1 MLCHL
6 IIVCHLNF
14 STCLLPMNNSKLY
27 FYKLP
32 YGNRFTHVGTGVIY
46 LNPNN
51 WDDFGFKTQFAVT
64 LFRNSGEEKYIGE
77 VKIGFVDQ
85 PEGWTKENMPDT
97 FEVLPDGFFSIGQSE
112 DYYANLM
119 ELTEEERVSI
129 TSGLRDVAAAPIT
142 TNVLENQKV
151 FKTSLLR
158 SVSYSSIGGQFR
170 RILAGGA
177 VQTPYDFVYK
187 VTPDNETAGFELRF
201 TVETEVKPSTNIHV
215 LIGRNGIGKTSLLNG
230 MISGL
235 VKSHPIRRGAGA
247 FWDMSIPSNPV
258 QISNNFFTAL
268 VSVSFSAFDPFTPP
282 PDNDDATQ
290 HIKYSYVGLKTVRVD
305 DSGPRSEHKEMAHFA
320 DDFVNSLGNC
330 LRFEQAK
337 KRWVRAIRFLE
348 SDENFAEMDLTR
360 LADEGGYSRLHEIKD
375 TLFKKMSSG
384 HAIVLL
390 TMTKLVERVEEK
402 TLVLMDEPES
412 HLHPPLLSAFTR
424 ALADL
429 LTNRNGVAIIATHS
443 PVVLQEVPKRC
454 VWKLRRNRLIANADR
469 PESETFG
476 ENVGVLTRAVFNLE
490 VDKSG
495 FHDLLAKSVAEGG
508 TFDAIVAEYQGQIGF
523 EGRAILRSLI
533 ATRDRGV

>member
-1 MLCHL
+1 
-6 IIVCHLNF
+6 
-14 STCLLPMNNSKLY
+14 MNNPKLH
-27 FYKLP
+27 FQKLQ
-32 YGNRFTHVGTGVIY
+32 YGNRSAPAGADVIY

-64 LFRNSGEEKYIGE
+64 LCRSDGDRKYIGE

-85 PEGWTKENMPDT
+85 PEGWTAHTMPEI
-97 FEVLPDGFFSIGQSE
+97 FEVLPHEFFSVGQSE
-112 DYYANLM
+112 DFYANLM
-119 ELTEEERVSI
+119 ELTEAERI
-129 TSGLRDVAAAPIT
+129 TITAGLRDVAAEAIPID
-142 TNVLENQKV
+142 VLENQKV
-151 FKTSLLR
+151 FHTSLLR
-158 SVSYSSIGGQFR
+158 GVSYSSIGGQFR
-170 RILAGGA
+170 RILEGGA
-177 VQTPYDFVYK
+177 LQTPYDFVYK
-187 VTPDNETAGFELRF
+187 VMQDNETAGIELQF

-230 MISGL
+230 MISAL
-235 VKSHPIRRGAGA
+235 VKNHPIRRGSGV
-247 FWDMSIPSNPV
+247 FWDISKPSGAL
-258 QISNNFFTAL
+258 QIDNDFFTAL

-282 PDNDDATQ
+282 PDNNDPTQ
-290 HIKYSYVGLKTVRVD
+290 HIKYSYVGLKTVNVD
-305 DSGPRSEHKEMAHFA
+305 GSEPWSEHKEMEHFA
-320 DDFVNSLGNC
+320 DDFVESLGNC
-330 LRFEQAK
+330 LRFEQVK

-348 SDENFAEMDLTR
+348 SDENFAEMNLTR
-360 LADEGGYSRLHEIKD
+360 LAEEGGYNQLHDIKD

-469 PESETFG
+469 PVSETFG
-476 ENVGVLTRAVFNLE
+476 ENVGVLTREVFNLE

-495 FHDLLAKSVAEGG
+495 FHNLLAKSVADGG
-508 TFDAIVAEYQGQIGF
+508 TFDAIVAEYRGQIGF

-533 ATRDRGV
+533 ATRDSGV

>member
-1 MLCHL
+1 M
-6 IIVCHLNF
+6 
-14 STCLLPMNNSKLY
+14 SKSKLH
-27 FYKLP
+27 FQKLP
-32 YGNRFTHVGTGVIY
+32 YGNRSVPPSAGVIY

-64 LFRNSGEEKYIGE
+64 LCRGDGQKKYIGE

-85 PEGWTKENMPDT
+85 PEGWTAHTMPES
-97 FEVLPDGFFSIGQSE
+97 FEMLPPEFFSVGQNE
-112 DYYANLM
+112 EFYVNLM
-119 ELTEEERVSI
+119 ELTEHERMTI
-129 TSGLRDVAAAPIT
+129 TSGLRDVAATSTPIE
-142 TNVLENQKV
+142 VFEVHKV
-151 FKTSLLR
+151 FHTSLLR

-170 RILAGGA
+170 RILEGGL

-187 VTPDNETAGFELRF
+187 VMQDNETAGIELRF
-201 TVETEVKPSTNIHV
+201 TVETEVKPPTNIHV

-230 MISGL
+230 MISAL
-235 VKSHPIRRGAGA
+235 VKNHPIRRGAGV
-247 FWDMSIPSNPV
+247 FWDMAKIGGPV
-258 QISNNFFTAL
+258 QINNEYFTAL

-282 PDNDDATQ
+282 PDNDDPTQ
-290 HIKYSYVGLKTVRVD
+290 HIKYSYVGLKTVKVD
-305 DSGPRSEHKEMAHFA
+305 GSMPWSEHKEMEHFS
-320 DDFVNSLGNC
+320 DDFVKSLGNC
-330 LRFEQAK
+330 LRFDQTK
-337 KRWVRAIRFLE
+337 KRWIRAIRFLE

-360 LADEGGYSRLHEIKD
+360 LAEDGGYSRLHEMKD

-390 TMTKLVERVEEK
+390 TMTKLVEKVEEK

-429 LTNRNGVAIIATHS
+429 LSNRNGVAIIATHS

-469 PESETFG
+469 PVSETFG
-476 ENVGVLTRAVFNLE
+476 ENVGILTREVFHLE

-495 FHDLLAKSVAEGG
+495 FHNLLAKSVSEGG
-508 TFDAIVAEYQGQIGF
+508 TFDMIVAEYQGAIGF

-533 ATRDRGV
+533 ATRDGGI

>member
-1 MLCHL
+1 
-6 IIVCHLNF
+6 
-14 STCLLPMNNSKLY
+14 MNNPKLH
-27 FYKLP
+27 FQKLP
-32 YGNRFTHVGTGVIY
+32 YGNRSAPSGAGVIY

-51 WDDFGFKTQFAVT
+51 WDDFGFKTQFSVT
-64 LFRNSGEEKYIGE
+64 LCRDNGEKKYIGE

-85 PEGWTKENMPDT
+85 PTGWTAHTMPEI
-97 FEVLPDGFFSIGQSE
+97 FETLPPEFFSVGQSE
-112 DYYANLM
+112 EFYATLM
-119 ELTEEERVSI
+119 ELTEYERTTI
-129 TSGLRDVAAAPIT
+129 TSGLRDVAAASIPIDT
-142 TNVLENQKV
+142 LEDYKV
-151 FKTSLLR
+151 FHTSLLR
-158 SVSYSSIGGQFR
+158 NVSYSSIRGQFR
-170 RILAGGA
+170 RILEGGL

-187 VTPDNETAGFELRF
+187 VMQDSETAGIELRF

-230 MISGL
+230 MISAL
-235 VKSHPIRRGAGA
+235 VKNHPIRRGSGA
-247 FWDMSIPSNPV
+247 FWDMAKIGGPV
-258 QISNNFFTAL
+258 QIDNDYFTAL

-282 PDNDDATQ
+282 PDNDDPSQ
-290 HIKYSYVGLKTVRVD
+290 HIKYSYVGLKTVKVD
-305 DSGPRSEHKEMAHFA
+305 GSMPWSEHKEMDQFA
-320 DDFVNSLGNC
+320 DDFVNSVGNC
-330 LRFEQAK
+330 LRFDQTK
-337 KRWVRAIRFLE
+337 KRWIRAIRFLE
-348 SDENFAEMDLTR
+348 SDDNFAEMDLSR
-360 LADEGGYSRLHEIKD
+360 LAEEGGYSRLHEIKD

-390 TMTKLVERVEEK
+390 TMTKLVEKVEEK

-469 PESETFG
+469 PVSETFG
-476 ENVGVLTRAVFNLE
+476 ENVGVLTREVFHLE

-495 FHDLLAKSVAEGG
+495 FHDLLAKSVSEGG
-508 TFDAIVAEYQGQIGF
+508 TFDAIVAEYRGAIGF

-533 ATRDRGV
+533 ATRDSGA